1 MTSGVGRLQAF
12 PGPSSSPR
20 VEQGEG
26 CGARGPQPRLGRK
39 NILEPWIGPPL
50 GTLCLPSG
58 LSGLRAC
65 LHGRRGRTGP
75 DTVPAFVLAPR
86 PIGDRPSYPS
96 IMITTN
102 THETHPLCQAHGCGG
117 GAHSHLEVIAVTT
130 MFPWRLRY
138 LKASGTRLSS
148 HNC

>member
-1 MTSGVGRLQAF
+1 MTSGVGSRPSQA
-12 PGPSSSPR
+12 PPPVPEWSR
-20 VEQGEG
+20 ERAVEPEALSHVWG
-26 CGARGPQPRLGRK
+26 GRTS
-39 NILEPWIGPPL
+39 LEPWIGPPL

-86 PIGDRPSYPS
+86 PIGDQPSYPS

-102 THETHPLCQAHGCGG
+102 THETHPLCQAHGCGA